1 MQVFT
6 LAGEGLSDREVGQR
20 LGIGLGTVRTYL
32 ARLRMILPVSTL
44 PEVRRLA
51 RDWRAGKLLI
61 YGEIRR

>member
-32 ARLRMILPVSTL
+32 GRLRMILPVSTL

-51 RDWRAGKLLI
+51 LDWRAGKLLI
-61 YGEIRR
+61 FGEIRR